1 MPVDFPISGDEK
13 SSQPSLLGVD
23 FMLKTKAKLFFD
35 PTNKEAYFEI
45 ED

>member
-1 MPVDFPISGDEK
+1 MPVNFPISGGEK
-13 SSQPSLLGVD
+13 SLQPNLLRVD

-45 ED
+45 EN